1 MYRIDYSD
9 RVLPEGGPALFRLV
23 RFFARRWITQA
34 SMASEANVQHILVL
48 EAVNASRDGEP
59 TINAVA
65 HQLGLDH
72 SGASRMVK
80 QTVAAGYLIR
90 AESEQDRRRTVIR
103 ITTAG
108 HDLLDAAHQWQR
120 QKFDELTQTWP
131 DHDRR
136 QFAAYLHR
144 LAGETTS

>member
-1 MYRIDYSD
+1 MLSD
-9 RVLPEGGPALFRLV
+9 GGPALFRLV

-34 SMASEANVQHILVL
+34 SEASEANVQHVLVL
-48 EAVNASRDGEP
+48 EAVNASREGEP
-59 TINAVA
+59 TVNAVA

-80 QTVAAGYLIR
+80 QTVAAGYLTR

-103 ITTAG
+103 ITASG

-120 QKFDELTQTWP
+120 QKFSELTRTWP
-131 DHDRR
+131 DHDRQ
-136 QFAAYLHR
+136 QFAVYLHR
-144 LAGETTS
+144 LANETAGWCP